1 MKPTYFDIH
10 SHLNFAA
17 YNEDRT
23 EAIKRMTDA
32 GVGTITVG
40 TQFDTSRSAVELAKE
55 YEHIYATVGLH
66 PIHTTAS
73 HHDAAEL
80 GDDEKG
86 KGFTSRG
93 ESPDMASYKEL
104 AQHQKVVAIGEVGL
118 DYFHHDEN
126 MAELQ
131 VSTFNSMIDLANEVN
146 KPLMLHLRNGS
157 GRSAYLDAFEILKT
171 RSQVIG
177 NLHFFAGS
185 IDEAK
190 PFLDLGYTF
199 SFTGVVT
206 FAKQYAEII
215 KYLPLDRIMSET
227 DAPYVSPHPYRG
239 KRNEPAYVVEVVK
252 KLAEIKG
259 IEVEKM
265 AESIRTNVQ
274 RMFGI

>member
-1 MKPTYFDIH
+1 MKSTYFDIH

-17 YNEDRT
+17 YDADRAEAVQRMNE
-23 EAIKRMTDA
+23 AN
-32 GVGTITVG
+32 VGTITVG
-40 TQFDTSRSAVELAKE
+40 TQFETSKSAIELAE
-55 YEHIYATVGLH
+55 QHENIYATVGLH
-66 PIHTTAS
+66 PIHTGPS
-73 HHDAAEL
+73 HHDESEL
-80 GDDEKG
+80 GGNG
-86 KGFTSRG
+86 KAFTSKG
-93 ESPDMASYKEL
+93 EIPDMSSYKEL
-104 AQHQKVVAIGEVGL
+104 ATHSKVVAIGEVGL

-126 MAELQ
+126 TAELQ
-131 VSTFNSMIDLANEVN
+131 VTTFNSMIDLANEVK

-157 GRSAYLDAFEILKT
+157 GRSAYVDAFEILKN
-171 RSQVIG
+171 RSKVTG

-206 FAKQYAEII
+206 FARQYAEII

-227 DAPYVSPHPYRG
+227 DAPYVSPIPYRG

-259 IEVEKM
+259 IEVEEM
-265 AESIRTNVQ
+265 AEVIRENVK
-274 RMFGI
+274 RTFGI